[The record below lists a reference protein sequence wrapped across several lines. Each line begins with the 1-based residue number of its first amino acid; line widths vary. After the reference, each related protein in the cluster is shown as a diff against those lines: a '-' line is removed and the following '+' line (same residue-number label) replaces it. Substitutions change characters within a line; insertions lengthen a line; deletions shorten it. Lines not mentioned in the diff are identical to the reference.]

1 MYEGNVL
8 NLEPNGAIV
17 AAVVLAAFQGWA
29 PGRVVAV
36 VAGDCDYRYAASS
49 QCHDSNG

>member
-17 AAVVLAAFQGWA
+17 AAVVLAAFQGVGTRQGSGCG
-29 PGRVVAV
+29 GR
-36 VAGDCDYRYAASS
+36 GL
-49 QCHDSNG
+49 